1 LHALQQPKS
10 FIGIT
15 RLQIN
20 PSGTNK
26 TINARSSSRSSTT
39 SGRLPKSPK
48 PASHE
53 RTSFPPCHSQR
64 GDLDHHG
71 PWCAG
76 GQAIR
81 AASGISEA
89 GEISPLWK
97 RSIFTTKDLP
107 SPDAPTGPNFADNL
121 SLSGIYE
128 IDGAVVAVLVDR
140 VTSQVMEAR
149 IGSENEMGIKIRQ
162 VTPGASVDK
171 TRIQLQRGDQAGW
184 VSFADPAATQP
195 SEVVQRA
202 VIPTQAPAAGAPKP
216 PPMNRRSPIISNPIL
231 PPPAAP
237 SKSDVPLPPP

>member
-1 LHALQQPKS
+1 M
-10 FIGIT
+10 
-15 RLQIN
+15 
-20 PSGTNK
+20 
-26 TINARSSSRSSTT
+26 NARLFHGAILSGVILITT
-39 SGRLPKSPK
+39 GLGAQETK
-48 PASHE
+48 PAEPPVEFPKLE
-53 RTSFPPCHSQR
+53 RF
-64 GDLDHHG
+64 
-71 PWCAG
+71 
-76 GQAIR
+76 
-81 AASGISEA
+81 E
-89 GEISPLWK
+89 PLWK

-184 VSFADPAATQP
+184 VSFADPAAAQP

-216 PPMNRRSPIISNPIL
+216 PPMNRRPLTMPNPIL
-231 PPPAAP
+231 PPPAAAP
-237 SKSDVPLPPP
+237 ARREVPLPPP